1 MNYNKKSRIVAYLL
15 SLTFLV
21 TTSLC
26 QPQKNDYFIT
36 AAEIGL
42 FLYTQYGMHTNA
54 PDNLSEKKPNSFDD
68 KMRDVLKWNDNEKI
82 AANYSDIFLYGL
94 FVGSIPISPLLSKN
108 NYMDLL
114 LTNLEVLSINGLVTN
129 LVKHKVKRQRP
140 YSFYG
145 TFPDNED
152 SYRSFFSGHTS
163 TAFAIG
169 TSTALSLT
177 RNTKLNEKL
186 IWGSFITSAILT
198 GYLRIAA
205 DKHYTTDVIAGGII
219 GSLVGSFINKRN
231 INRFTKNHRIS
242 FKNNELFI
250 HVRL

>member
-1 MNYNKKSRIVAYLL
+1 MNYNKKSKIVGYLL
-15 SLTFLV
+15 CLTFLA
-21 TTSLC
+21 TTSFC
-26 QPQKNDYFIT
+26 QPSKNDYFIA
-36 AAEIGL
+36 AAEMGL

-54 PDNLSEKKPNSFDD
+54 PENLSEKRPNFFDV
-68 KMRDVLKWNDNEKI
+68 KMRNILRWGDNGKI
-82 AANYSDIFLYGL
+82 AGNCSDIFLYGF

-129 LVKHKVKRQRP
+129 MVKHKVKRQRP
-140 YSFYG
+140 YSFYD

-177 RNTKLNEKL
+177 RNTELNERL
-186 IWGSFITSAILT
+186 IWGSFITPAILT

-205 DKHYTTDVIAGGII
+205 DKHFATDVIAGGII
-219 GSLVGSFINKRN
+219 GSLVGSLVNKRN
-231 INRFTKNHRIS
+231 VNRFTKNHRIS
-242 FKNNELFI
+242 FNNNELFI